1 MDKIVVRCPKCRYRF
16 DVQVLKGFNVVQCAC
31 PRCGAPFD
39 YDLSEVY
46 KNGGFVEKN
55 VPGCGAMSSDETGK
69 IGCDAIQE
77 NRQEQGIESLESHE
91 EAKAAT
97 ASESDAIPVATV
109 PQSMLPGEGV
119 ATPMRKVK
127 RHKHR
132 LLWLAVLLFRKH
144 PSLPTITAQVLCDCW
159 ILLAQG
165 GLSVADGCRCL
176 TKELDMIAC

>member
-159 ILLAQG
+159 ILLDFTG
-165 GLSVADGCRCL
+165 FC
-176 TKELDMIAC
+176 